1 MVFISNIDELCELE
15 KQAESEA
22 LLWQEDYP
30 EFQRLMDNGLLE
42 DFDEFL
48 PEVNDGSLAAALFKL
63 PKRIVNTKLK
73 GSAKAKNRDEAWI
86 TELANIEWENEI
98 IPNAKT
104 QAPFHRKWKDA
115 VRKAAGFGSVPII
128 TLFVENDNYTGAD
141 FVVAQPQ
148 DVKLE
153 AGAVSDED
161 SDLFFWDTYYS
172 KKKLE
177 ELLERAKEES
187 GEESE
192 EDGYSKWNIPAIESI
207 IASFAEEDNNNQ
219 NKLRSSSNKPKQHG
233 EHLTVV
239 RQRGVGAPF
248 FLIHKKSKQW
258 IREYSNPDPSGD
270 PGVHFLYCYQDFE
283 NPYGIGIVKLAG
295 GTQNVLDYM
304 RKADVLA
311 TQMGFRPPIS
321 VRGDTTGLD
330 LDSLVYAQDAIWQEG
345 NAIVERR
352 EISNQIY
359 SQLPNRMEMY
369 KGSLNQLIPMGDTSI
384 SSTAGDPLASKT
396 PAGVKMAQANLS
408 IDDDDFKDNLYMTYE
423 TVAQSMI
430 NTHFANM
437 QGNDLRK
444 LSDEER
450 DLLAKAGLEFP
461 LDENADPTNELDVI
475 WDNARAEFTFEIDAE
490 QDKTKDEEKR
500 LEGLMRVYEISQ
512 TDPMME
518 QKLLQTGRRLNTGEL
533 LAEIISLTSD
543 NDKIL
548 EQISPEDQQMM
559 QQQMDMQSMGQPT
572 AQEQPMESIPQATQ
586 QQPQQPEQ
594 PDLVT
599 ATMQQHGVDE
609 STAMFMLES
618 AAQGFSDAEIAD
630 AIERGMSNVER

>member
-1 MVFISNIDELCELE
+1 MVFISDINELCELE
-15 KQAESEA
+15 KQAEQEA

-30 EFQRLMDNGLLE
+30 EFQRLADNGLLE

-63 PKRIVNTKLK
+63 PKRIVNSNLK
-73 GSAKAKNRDEAWI
+73 GRAKATDRDEAWV

-115 VRKAAGFGSVPII
+115 VRKAAIYGSVPVI
-128 TLFVENDNYTGAD
+128 TLFVEKDKYTGAD

-153 AGAVSDED
+153 AGAVSDDD

-177 ELLERAKEES
+177 DLLERAKEES
-187 GEESE
+187 AEANE
-192 EDGYSKWNIPAIESI
+192 EDGYSKWNVPALEEI
-207 IASFAEEDNNNQ
+207 IASFAKEDDNNQ
-219 NKLRSSSNKPKQHG
+219 NKLRSSDNKPKISG

-345 NAIVERR
+345 NAQVERR
-352 EISNQIY
+352 EISNQVY
-359 SQLPNRMEMY
+359 GQLPERMQMY
-369 KGSLNQLIPMGDTSI
+369 KASLNQLIPMGDTSI

-396 PAGVKMAQANLS
+396 PAGVKMAAANLS
-408 IDDDDFKDNLYMTYE
+408 IDDDDFKDNLFMTYE
-423 TVAQSMI
+423 AVAQSMI

-444 LSDEER
+444 LSDEDRE
-450 DLLAKAGLEFP
+450 LLAKAGLDFP
-461 LDENADPTNELDVI
+461 LEEGADPTNELDVM
-475 WDNARAEFTFEIDAE
+475 WDKARAEFVFEIDAE

-500 LEGLMRVYEISQ
+500 LEGLMRVFEITQ

-518 QKLLQTGRRLNTGEL
+518 QKLLQAGYKMNPGEL
-533 LAEIISLTSD
+533 MAEIISLTSD
-543 NDKIL
+543 NEKIL
-548 EQISPEDQQMM
+548 EQISPEDEQMM
-559 QQQMDMQSMGQPT
+559 NEQMAVQDQAMQGQPPEQPP
-572 AQEQPMESIPQATQ
+572 QEQPQG
-586 QQPQQPEQ
+586 
-594 PDLVT
+594 DLVG
-599 ATMQQHGVDE
+599 ATMQQYGVDE
-609 STAMFMLES
+609 PTAMFMLE
-618 AAQGFSDAEIAD
+618 AASQGFSDEEIA
-630 AIERGMSNVER
+630 AAMQRGDENVQ

>member
-15 KQAESEA
+15 KQAEQEA

-42 DFDEFL
+42 DFDEYL

-63 PKRIVNTKLK
+63 PKRIVNTNLT
-73 GSAKAKNRDEAWI
+73 GRAKAKNRDEAWI

-128 TLFVENDNYTGAD
+128 TLFVEKDNYTGAD

-153 AGAVSDED
+153 AGAVSDDD

-172 KKKLE
+172 KKKVE

-187 GEESE
+187 AEASE
-192 EDGYSKWNIPAIESI
+192 EDGYSKWNIPAIEAI
-207 IASFAEEDNNNQ
+207 LASFAEEDNNNQ

-233 EHLTVV
+233 EHFTVV

-345 NAIVERR
+345 NAQVERR

-408 IDDDDFKDNLYMTYE
+408 IDDDDFKDNLYITYE
-423 TVAQSMI
+423 LVAQSMI

-444 LSDEER
+444 LSDEDR

-461 LDENADPTNELDVI
+461 LDEGADPSNELDVI

-490 QDKTKDEEKR
+490 QDKTRDEEKR
-500 LEGLMRVYEISQ
+500 LEGLMRVFEISQ
-512 TDPMME
+512 TDPMIE
-518 QKLLQTGRRLNTGEL
+518 QKLLQAGYRMNPGEL
-533 LAEIISLTSD
+533 MAEIISLTSD

-548 EQISPEDQQMM
+548 EQVSPEDQQMM
-559 QQQMDMQSMGQPT
+559 QQQMEMQGQMGAQPT
-572 AQEQPMESIPQATQ
+572 EQPMGQEQPME
-586 QQPQQPEQ
+586 QPQQPDQ
-594 PDLVT
+594 DLV
-599 ATMQQHGVDE
+599 ASTMEQYGVDE
-609 STAMFMLES
+609 STALFMLE
-618 AAQGFSDAEIAD
+618 AASQGFSNKEIA
-630 AIERGMSNVER
+630 AAVERGATNVQG

>member
-15 KQAESEA
+15 KQAEQEA

-63 PKRIVNTKLK
+63 PKRIVNSNLT

-153 AGAVSDED
+153 AGAVSDDD

-187 GEESE
+187 KESSE
-192 EDGYSKWNIPAIESI
+192 EDGYSKWNIPAIEAI
-207 IASFAEEDNNNQ
+207 IASFSEEENNNQ

-239 RQRGVGAPF
+239 RQRGVNAPF

-461 LDENADPTNELDVI
+461 LDENQDPTNELDVI

-500 LEGLMRVYEISQ
+500 LDGLMRVFEISQ
-512 TDPMME
+512 TDPMIE
-518 QKLLQTGRRLNTGEL
+518 QKLLQAGYRMNAGEL
-533 LAEIISLTSD
+533 MAEIISLTSD

-548 EQISPEDQQMM
+548 EQVSPEDQQLL
-559 QQQMDMQSMGQPT
+559 QQQMDMQSMGQMGQPMG
-572 AQEQPMESIPQATQ
+572 QEQPM
-586 QQPQQPEQ
+586 QQPMESMPQEPEQ

-609 STAMFMLES
+609 ATAMFMLES
-618 AAQGFSDAEIAD
+618 AAQGFSDEEIA
-630 AIERGMSNVER
+630 AAMERGMSNVEG